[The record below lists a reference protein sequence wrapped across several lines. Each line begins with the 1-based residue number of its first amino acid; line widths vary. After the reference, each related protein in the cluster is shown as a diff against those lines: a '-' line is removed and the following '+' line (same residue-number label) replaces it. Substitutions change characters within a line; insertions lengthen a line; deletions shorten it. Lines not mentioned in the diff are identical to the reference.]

1 MLLPSHCKRAAAI
14 GALAGTVLLGLTG
27 ALAAANPGPTRPTE
41 GWRLAEP
48 AFTIID
54 KDKSRQRKTEQWLKK
69 NTRPLGTL
77 KQNPGASEMRKNQ
90 PGPPDMRKVSP
101 GPPDMRK
108 GNPGPPE
115 TRKVNPGLPAVQ

>member
-1 MLLPSHCKRAAAI
+1 MLLPSHCKGAAAI
-14 GALAGTVLLGLTG
+14 GALAGAVLLGLTG
-27 ALAAANPGPTRPTE
+27 ALAAANPGPARATE

-77 KQNPGASEMRKNQ
+77 KTN
-90 PGPPDMRKVSP
+90 PGPPDT
-101 GPPDMRK
+101 RK
-108 GNPGPPE
+108 GNPGPPG
-115 TRKVNPGLPAVQ
+115 TRKVSPGLPAVQ